1 MTTGSSADHIFCLNF
16 NSSNST
22 NKLSGSSYKYYWLW
36 RLFFFFP
43 GENGGKK
50 ATKVS
55 GKALPIARDIHCVPQ
70 HMQKHE
76 YPVISK
82 T

>member
-36 RLFFFFP
+36 RLFFFFLERM
-43 GENGGKK
+43 GVKKQLKFQGKHSQLQE
-50 ATKVS
+50 TSIVYLS
-55 GKALPIARDIHCVPQ
+55 TCRNMNTL
-70 HMQKHE
+70 
-76 YPVISK
+76 
-82 T
+82 